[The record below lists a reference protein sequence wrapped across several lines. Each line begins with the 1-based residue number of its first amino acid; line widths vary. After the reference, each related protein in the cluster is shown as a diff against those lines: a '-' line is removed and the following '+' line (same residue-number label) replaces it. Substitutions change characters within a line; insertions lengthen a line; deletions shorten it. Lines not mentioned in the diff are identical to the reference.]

1 MTLWQPSVH
10 IDQSITHFENGFSGQ
25 DYFWS
30 PMRFYEKYA
39 SEISKKNPVIL
50 GYLFHLWLDV
60 NVMTFF
66 MSRVPFSD
74 VINNGSE
81 VNKWKRNDLN
91 VYIHEYPQQL
101 GIENVAAV
109 VEASKRIEE
118 ISISEKD
125 LLQVPCKV
133 DNSVTDMI
141 DGKYHIFD
149 EKTLDE
155 FYERICKD
163 FVNWC

>member
-1 MTLWQPSVH
+1 MDGVRGLSSM
-10 IDQSITHFENGFSGQ
+10 DL
-25 DYFWS
+25 FWS

-81 VNKWKRNDLN
+81 VGFMKGFAKIL
-91 VYIHEYPQQL
+91 
-101 GIENVAAV
+101 
-109 VEASKRIEE
+109 
-118 ISISEKD
+118 
-125 LLQVPCKV
+125 
-133 DNSVTDMI
+133 
-141 DGKYHIFD
+141 
-149 EKTLDE
+149 
-155 FYERICKD
+155 
-163 FVNWC
+163 